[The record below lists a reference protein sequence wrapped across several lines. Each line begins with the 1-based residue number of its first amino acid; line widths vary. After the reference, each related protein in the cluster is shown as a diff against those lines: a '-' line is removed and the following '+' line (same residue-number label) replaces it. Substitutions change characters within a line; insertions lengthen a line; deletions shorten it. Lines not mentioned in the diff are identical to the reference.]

1 MSIKALG
8 GRAILGG
15 VILLAAL
22 LFLMPIV
29 WTFTTSFKTPPEITT
44 VPPTFFPESFLNTA
58 NYTVVFDRLDF
69 GLMMFN
75 SGLLVVVVLSFSLVF
90 SGMAGYGFAKFDFF
104 GKEVAF
110 LAIIGVLMVP
120 FQSLA
125 VPLFRMMVNLN
136 LIDTFVGLAL
146 PLVISAFGVLLMRTS
161 IASIPND
168 YVDSA
173 RIDGASEF
181 GILVKII
188 LPMAK
193 SGLAALAIIKFT
205 WTWNEF
211 FWPLLVIISPRNA
224 VVTLGLSQL
233 TNMYFIEYHLITA
246 AAMLSLL
253 PVFVL
258 FALFRK
264 WMREALTG
272 GLKG

>member
-1 MSIKALG
+1 MSIRTLSGKAFV
-8 GRAILGG
+8 AA
-15 VILLAAL
+15 VVFVPAL

-29 WTFTTSFKTPPEITT
+29 WTLTTSFKTAPEIVR
-44 VPPTFFPESFLNTA
+44 VPPTFLPESFRNIA
-58 NYTVVFDRLDF
+58 NYVTVLDRLDF
-69 GLMMFN
+69 GVMLFN
-75 SGLLVVVVLSFSLVF
+75 SSLLVIVVLAFSLF
-90 SGMAGYGFAKFDFF
+90 FASMAGYGFAKFDFA
-104 GKEVAF
+104 GKEIAYLLV
-110 LAIIGVLMVP
+110 IGVLMVP
-120 FQSLA
+120 FQSLS

-136 LIDTFVGLAL
+136 LVDTFAGLAL
-146 PLVISAFGVLLMRTS
+146 PLLVSAFGVLLMRTS

-181 GILVKII
+181 GIFLKII
-188 LPMAK
+188 MPMAK

-211 FWPLLVIISPRNA
+211 FWPLLVVISPRNM

-253 PVFVL
+253 PVFMV
-258 FALFRK
+258 FVLFRK
-264 WMREALTG
+264 WMTQALAG